1 MKLSETAMRRT
12 YRLKSFRSC
21 NPSFISWLSLFT
33 IGMLSLKCV
42 LVDYMSNRCF
52 ISGALI
58 RVEEHF
64 FSSGYEMHWHYTPS
78 SSLFSSAGGWWLR
91 HSQKDGGGR
100 VKRQNRPFTEHPLF
114 TSPFLRI
121 GSRCSSLERSL
132 FLCHSFNG
140 SISLNDV
147 PRLYSLSLVTP
158 AILKCYRAWDSSVH
172 VLGYFR
178 TVREVDY
185 RAIQCGGEGREEG
198 VCVCVYILY
207 FFFKGGF
214 FCIYFGPVFFK
225 DDLGLQGV
233 CVCKRYIYIWLDAW
247 FQCDTLQAW
256 SANQNIHVGFNN

>member
-1 MKLSETAMRRT
+1 MKCTDI
-12 YRLKSFRSC
+12 
-21 NPSFISWLSLFT
+21 IS
-33 IGMLSLKCV
+33 
-42 LVDYMSNRCF
+42 
-52 ISGALI
+52 
-58 RVEEHF
+58 
-64 FSSGYEMHWHYTPS
+64 P
-78 SSLFSSAGGWWLR
+78 FSSAGGWWLR

-100 VKRQNRPFTEHPLF
+100 VKRQNRSFTEHPLF

-132 FLCHSFNG
+132 FLCRSFNG

-147 PRLYSLSLVTP
+147 PRLYSLSRVTP

-198 VCVCVYILY
+198 VCVCVCVHVYILY

-225 DDLGLQGV
+225 DDLGLQGI
-233 CVCKRYIYIWLDAW
+233 CVCELYIYIYIYDLTLDFSATRFKHEVPIRTYTW
-247 FQCDTLQAW
+247 DLTIKTSIWCSSCHGKIKKSHQVYSHQAFCFLFPPFKQI
-256 SANQNIHVGFNN
+256 SASDLKLNANLISLFYREGVCMQRVPC